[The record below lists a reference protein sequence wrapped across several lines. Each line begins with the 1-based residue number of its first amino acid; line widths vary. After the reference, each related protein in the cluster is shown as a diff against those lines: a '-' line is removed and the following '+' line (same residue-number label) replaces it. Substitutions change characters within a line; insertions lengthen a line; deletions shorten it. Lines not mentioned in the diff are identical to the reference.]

1 MRNVKRLPKP
11 TSLGNASKWGK
22 ALLEKI
28 KECNKAGTKVP
39 RSFYNKYK
47 KPDVR
52 KALEDMYEGLCCY
65 CEGRVGVVEFGHIE
79 HRKPKDKY
87 PQETFDWDNLHLAC
101 TTCNTLKGD
110 KYDANYPILDAVKD
124 GPISSH
130 LDYDI
135 YWREAVSKRGE
146 TTMEHTQ
153 LNRENLREIRKEVLL
168 ETIKLISEINR
179 HSNSPAALLKKQQ
192 LKEMHKRTFGSLVQW
207 ATETYLK

>member
-11 TSLGNASKWGK
+11 TSLGNASKWKK
-22 ALLEKI
+22 ALLDKI
-28 KECNKAGTKVP
+28 KECKKVGTKVP

-47 KPDVR
+47 KSDVR

-79 HRKPKDKY
+79 HRKPKTEY

-110 KYDANYPILDAVKD
+110 KYDTKYPILDAVND
-124 GPISSH
+124 SPISSH
-130 LDYDI
+130 LDYEN

-146 TTMEHTQ
+146 TTIEHTQ
-153 LNRENLREIRKEVLL
+153 LNREGLRNVRKEVLWEVL
-168 ETIKLISEINR
+168 KLISEIKR
-179 HSNSPAALLKKQQ
+179 HSDSPAALLKKQQ
-192 LKEMHKRTFGSLVQW
+192 LKEMHKGEFGSLVNW
-207 ATETYLK
+207 ATETFLQ